1 MLVNRIKT
9 MEQDIKTKAEYKS
22 AIEIYL
28 GWKIADIQKRL
39 RGNPHMMVMMMCKPV
54 MDFEMK
60 ILPQVESDSIAYA
73 NGVQTF
79 MEHMK
84 TVLNN
89 DYDFDSEKTLETV
102 ETQFLLNYIYFGME
116 E

>member
-1 MLVNRIKT
+1 
-9 MEQDIKTKAEYKS
+9 
-22 AIEIYL
+22 
-28 GWKIADIQKRL
+28 
-39 RGNPHMMVMMMCKPV
+39 

-73 NGVQTF
+73 DGVQTF

-84 TVLNN
+84 TILNN